1 MSTPLN
7 GPNLVARLTT
17 TFSRQRCRTSISR
30 LPLVRSRSTA
40 RSTEAPKT
48 VDTSF
53 YEDGFTVPEP
63 SVSFLEPDGE
73 EYHRVVLPPRERR
86 VYTPPWPTILAH
98 PPAMDST
105 SRLPEIETGHPHAP
119 VTYLKRSTFSQ
130 DNPTPCQALHHLI
143 RVEKDYVAARQMM
156 AEFKDLGI
164 PIQPHRAYLDAA
176 IHQARRRGQHAAI
189 KQDVLDWLG
198 YWHSFHPVKQFRHG
212 PIVALEPLVE
222 LVLERWAADT
232 AFLEHVLVLA
242 AERGWVPALMP
253 VLFKHYTMC
262 TDPSTSYALL
272 NELAAAYASKPPRI
286 EDETPGA
293 EERRAASVVAQVQKW
308 RNGHMRTIVQCGHVE
323 EARMIYQAGEAAG
336 VLWDVAT
343 KNALI
348 HALQSDNTPTTRPA
362 VEEQPVLSLKRQAL
376 RVAHRRSRQPV
387 RHLVETLTTLE
398 TLGRTRLISRLSTRF
413 LGRRVA
419 GNFVRGSTNET
430 TASYWWMAHVVK
442 ARNEGRHADALEL
455 FRDKFYAVGLPQNV
469 ASSGRRRTAADR
481 RKRSVRDRKLYPSP
495 EVISAVMPSVIK
507 LAEPATSDALV
518 ALHAEFLRSASMFST
533 LKTDPLFHL
542 AFISYHAHTFGAA
555 AAERFCERL
564 EKNGVTVGVQGWSV
578 VAVEYAKSRKMKD
591 IHGIIDRMSASS
603 SAEAESSPS
612 PSLPTPTQANER
624 TFIGVA
630 SALLKRKKYYKAK
643 AILERWHE
651 EQERRG
657 LVVRAQEM

>member
-1 MSTPLN
+1 
-7 GPNLVARLTT
+7 V
-17 TFSRQRCRTSISR
+17 
-30 LPLVRSRSTA
+30 
-40 RSTEAPKT
+40 
-48 VDTSF
+48 
-53 YEDGFTVPEP
+53 
-63 SVSFLEPDGE
+63 
-73 EYHRVVLPPRERR
+73 
-86 VYTPPWPTILAH
+86 
-98 PPAMDST
+98 DST

-232 AFLEHVLVLA
+232 AFLEQVLVLA

-272 NELAAAYASKPPRI
+272 NELAAAYASKTPRI
-286 EDETPGA
+286 EDETSGA

-308 RNGHMRTIVQCGHVE
+308 RNGHMRTILQCGHVE

-336 VLWDVAT
+336 VVWDVAT

-348 HALQSDNTPTTRPA
+348 HALQSDNTSTLRPA
-362 VEEQPVLSLKRQAL
+362 VDEDQPVLSPKRQAL

-430 TASYWWMAHVVK
+430 TASYWWMAHIVK

-481 RKRSVRDRKLYPSP
+481 RKRLVRDRKLYPSP

-603 SAEAESSPS
+603 SGEAELSPS
-612 PSLPTPTQANER
+612 SSLSTPTQANER

-630 SALLKRKKYYKAK
+630 SALLKRKKYHKAK